1 MSKKALSIRNEQ
13 LSKEVQDMPE
23 TSDREKE
30 NLLRKKRPSC
40 GHAGDKGRGTGIS
53 LIAVFTPNLSPVHML
68 FS

>member
-30 NLLRKKRPSC
+30 NLLRKR
-40 GHAGDKGRGTGIS
+40 GLLAGMLVIKDGE
-53 LIAVFTPNLSPVHML
+53 LIFH
-68 FS
+68 